1 MTRETWRFENIFDD
15 EMSTNCDVIVIL
27 PIYGQFGAIGKPD
40 SRRMACKTYI
50 FINSDF
56 LQKLKTKLK
65 NLYHTS
71 HTIPLSKGTL
81 FDKKDADIL
90 QKNADNSTE
99 RYISW
104 NYMCAYLRTKFQVY
118 TIAGGG
124 GGGSFF
130 LLQRKANP

>member
-1 MTRETWRFENIFDD
+1 
-15 EMSTNCDVIVIL
+15 MSTNCDVIVIL

-56 LQKLKTKLK
+56 LQKLNTKLK

-99 RYISW
+99 RYIS
-104 NYMCAYLRTKFQVY
+104 
-118 TIAGGG
+118 
-124 GGGSFF
+124 
-130 LLQRKANP
+130 

>member
-1 MTRETWRFENIFDD
+1 
-15 EMSTNCDVIVIL
+15 MSTNCDVIVIL

-104 NYMCAYLRTKFQVY
+104 NYVCVLTHQISSLYHSR
-118 TIAGGG
+118 GRGRG
-124 GGGSFF
+124 
-130 LLQRKANP
+130 

>member
-1 MTRETWRFENIFDD
+1 
-15 EMSTNCDVIVIL
+15 MSTNCDVIVIL

-81 FDKKDADIL
+81 FDKKDAIL